1 MSFPGRGFK
10 QTNALYVPVGNC
22 ADKVLQLTPAATPGS
37 GGSYVVGAFTP
48 AVWAANGSA
57 PSKQTSTISTVGAGG
72 VFRDMGK
79 TVVSAG
85 RTFRKVQLLVNVAAT
100 VSTGGVAGP
109 AAGAA
114 ANVDFLTGY
123 IELNGSPN
131 YGNGGAANS
140 TPAPVAM
147 YPSVW

>member
-22 ADKVLQLTPAATPGS
+22 ADKVLQFTPATNAGS
-37 GGSYVVGAFTP
+37 GGSYAVGSFTP
-48 AVWAANGSA
+48 AVWASQQSGA
-57 PSKQTSTISTVGAGG
+57 SKYTSTINAAGGGG

-79 TVVSAG
+79 TIVSAS
-85 RTFRKVQLLVNVAAT
+85 RTFRKVQLLANNIST

-109 AAGAA
+109 ALGGS
-114 ANVDFLTGY
+114 ANVDYLTGY
-123 IELNGSPN
+123 IELIGSPAYN
-131 YGNGGAANS
+131 DGDS
-140 TPAPVAM
+140 QTTPAPVAM